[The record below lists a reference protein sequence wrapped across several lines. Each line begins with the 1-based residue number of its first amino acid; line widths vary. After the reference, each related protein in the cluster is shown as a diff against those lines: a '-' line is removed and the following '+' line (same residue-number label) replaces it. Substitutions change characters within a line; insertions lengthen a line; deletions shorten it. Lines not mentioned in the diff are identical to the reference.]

1 METLLLVTIWTL
13 VAGWIGY
20 AIGFA
25 RRAAEVKQLRQ
36 DRYYL
41 RKWQDQQNK
50 AELERSLDEIFPYR
64 RRDV

>member
-1 METLLLVTIWTL
+1 VETLLIVTIWTL

-25 RRAAEVKQLRQ
+25 RRAAELKQVRR

-41 RKWQDQQNK
+41 KKWLDQQTR
-50 AELERSLDEIFPYR
+50 ATIHTDLELEVERIWNA
-64 RRDV
+64 